1 MIPRLLVLAL
11 LLLFVSLALI
21 GCGHKPN
28 IVGKWQGTI
37 SRQGETINATFD
49 FGRDGKETIDCLAK
63 RGLHSLSYSESGTY
77 MVNGNSLDG
86 NSLTQTITTGMM
98 DGISVPIPPDQARP
112 QTVKFTLDGDQLTL
126 PASTSH
132 KAVTLTQ
139 VKTE

>member
-1 MIPRLLVLAL
+1 VIPRLLVLAL
-11 LLLFVSLALI
+11 LLLISIALT
-21 GCGHKPN
+21 GCGHKPS
-28 IVGKWQGTI
+28 IVGKWQGIVTW
-37 SRQGETINATFD
+37 QDGTTNTTFD
-49 FGRDGKETIDCLAK
+49 FTQDGKETINCLAT
-63 RGLHSLSYSESGTY
+63 RGSKSLSWSLSGTY
-77 MVNGNSLDG
+77 TVNGNSLDG

>member
-77 MVNGNSLDG
+77 MVSGNSLDG
-86 NSLTQTITTGMM
+86 YRLTQNITTFVTG
-98 DGISVPIPPDQARP
+98 SFTVPAPHQADP
-112 QTVKFTLDGDQLTL
+112 FA
-126 PASTSH
+126 P
-132 KAVTLTQ
+132 TQ
-139 VKTE
+139 DYSE